1 MKYTPNAVEE
11 VLTMRKFRNTFSSW
25 YWRAIYV
32 GLTLGALVMAL
43 AASDDW

>member
-1 MKYTPNAVEE
+1 VEE
-11 VLTMRKFRNTFSSW
+11 VLTMKKLRSTFSSW

-43 AASDDW
+43 AAGDDMD

>member
-1 MKYTPNAVEE
+1 VEE
-11 VLTMRKFRNTFSSW
+11 VLAMRKFRNTFSSG

-43 AASDDW
+43 AASDSW